1 MSESR
6 TVIDGCTRAIVKRDL
21 PDFEWLAIVSIEGV
35 SYKDPNGDQERF
47 VYLRGPAGEIDYAA
61 SIADLKELLARAEDA
76 LECADCVRDAIGD
89 A

>member
-1 MSESR
+1 MTEER
-6 TVIDGCTRAIVKRDL
+6 TNIDGCVRAVVKREL

-47 VYLRGPAGEIDYAA
+47 VYLRGPTGGIDYAA
-61 SIADLKELLARAEDA
+61 SIADLKELLARAEKA
-76 LECADCVRDAIGD
+76 LECADAVRDSIGD